1 MIDGAGVGVCPFSII
16 LRKGDEK
23 MDGKRRKPRQSR
35 HETIWGW
42 IFLLPTLLGLMILN
56 IIPIFQT
63 IYQSFFKTGAFGK
76 GNIFVGFQ
84 NYQKMFADANVWQ
97 ALLNTF
103 KYAIIEVPF
112 SIIIAI
118 ILAVL
123 LNRNIRGR
131 TIYRTIYFLPMVAA
145 PAAIAMVWRWLYNSE
160 FGLLNHL
167 LDSIGFKSVNWISDP
182 NIAVI
187 SIAVVGIWSVIGY
200 NMVLFLAGLQEIP
213 RDFYEAAE
221 IDGANAIKQFF
232 SITLP
237 LISPTMFF
245 VTVTRII
252 GALQVFDS
260 IYMMLDRTNPAFP
273 KTQSLVYLFYKYSFI
288 ESNKGYGSAIVMLL
302 LLVIMIITVI
312 QVICQKKWVNYN

>member
-1 MIDGAGVGVCPFSII
+1 MV
-16 LRKGDEK
+16 RKK
-23 MDGKRRKPRQSR
+23 TKALKQTRK
-35 HETIWGW
+35 EFMWGW
-42 IFLLPTLLGLMILN
+42 LFLLPTMAGLIILN

-76 GNIFVGFQ
+76 GNIFIGFD
-84 NYQKMFADANVWQ
+84 NYIKMFHDTTVWQ

-103 KYAIIEVPF
+103 KYAVVEVPF

-118 ILAVL
+118 LLAVL
-123 LNRNIRGR
+123 LNRKMKGR
-131 TIYRTIYFLPMVAA
+131 TVYRTIYFLPMVAA
-145 PAAIAMVWRWLYNSE
+145 PAAVAMVWRWLYNSE

-167 LDSIGFKSVNWISDP
+167 LNSIGLKSVNWISNP
-182 NIAVI
+182 NITYI

-213 RDFYEAAE
+213 KDFYEAAE
-221 IDGANAIKQFF
+221 IDGATGAKKFF
-232 SITLP
+232 HITLP

-252 GALQVFDS
+252 GALQVFDT
-260 IYMMLDRTNPAFP
+260 IYMMLDKTNPAFS

-288 ESNKGYGSAIVMLL
+288 ESNKGYGSTIVMLL

-312 QVICQKKWVNYN
+312 QMRCQKKWVNYN